1 MQKEHYLVI
10 INFRKGMKKN
20 ILKVA
25 FVVVIAMVSGI
36 NVFKSQ
42 KSDALS
48 DVALDNVEALAMDSE
63 GSGIPW
69 RGHTY
74 NMEGQCCKFIGL
86 WSVECSGVYRAC

>member
-1 MQKEHYLVI
+1 
-10 INFRKGMKKN
+10 MKKN

-25 FVVVIAMVSGI
+25 FVAAIALVSGV
-36 NVFKSQ
+36 NVFNSQ
-42 KSDALS
+42 KTKSLS
-48 DVALDNVEALAMDSE
+48 DVVLANVEALAMDSE

-74 NMEGQCCKFIGL
+74 DMDGQCCKFIGL